1 MDADFSG
8 YATRAGIRCSDG
20 RTITKDAFKHNDG
33 AKVPLVWQHG
43 HSNPNNVLGH
53 ALLENRDDGVYAY
66 GFFNATDAAKNAKQ
80 SVEHGD
86 INALSIYANHLQEEN
101 GNVMHGEIR
110 EVSLV
115 LSGANPGARID
126 NVYLR
131 HSDGHEEPVE
141 GEAVIYGGQT
151 DLMHA
156 DEEDEEEYEE
166 DLTVE
171 EVLDSLT
178 PEQRQVVEF
187 LVGKAATEAGDEDD
201 EDDEDDSAQHSDNSE
216 GDLMHKNIFEE
227 NDSVK
232 TNKEETAKDF
242 FSHADVKAIFEDAQ
256 KNTKSLHDSILAHVE
271 SKGYGVDN
279 IEFLFPEAKAITNTP
294 EFISRDMEWVSG
306 ILSGT
311 KKLPFSRIKSL
322 TADITH
328 EEARARGYIT
338 GNMKKEEFFGLAK
351 RETHP
356 TTIYKKQKLDRD
368 DIIDVTTMDVVA
380 WLWAEMRV
388 MLNEEIARAI
398 LIGDGRDVEDED
410 KIDENKIRPI
420 ATDHEFYTHK
430 VEVDPGIE
438 APDFVDEVIRA
449 KKHYKGSGNPT
460 FYASGDLITEMMLVR
475 DQLGRKMW
483 RTEAELAAELGVS
496 KIVRIPLLDDDQI
509 PKDSNIKG
517 LRGIIVNLG
526 DYNVGTD
533 RGGEISRFDDFD
545 IDFNQYK
552 YLLEGRM
559 SGALTKHKSAVAI
572 YNTGTFVEA
581 GEQPEPIDHKQV
593 ENPLSNHPKY
603 RPGKNNRTE
612 AETSG
617 DVRTVSGGNDNPEA

>member
-20 RTITKDAFKHNDG
+20 RTIMKDAFKHNDG

-66 GFFNATDAAKNAKQ
+66 GFFNDTDSAQNAKQ
-80 SVEHGD
+80 SVKHGD
-86 INALSIYANHLQEEN
+86 INALSIYANHLEEEN

-115 LSGANPGARID
+115 LSGANPEARID
-126 NVYLR
+126 NVYLK
-131 HSDGHEEPVE
+131 HSDGYEEVVD
-141 GEAVIYGGQT
+141 GEAVIYGGET
-151 DLMHA
+151 DLLHSE
-156 DEEDEEEYEE
+156 DLEEEEDGEGDD
-166 DLTVE
+166 DLTIE
-171 EVLDSLT
+171 EVIESLT
-178 PEQRQVVEF
+178 PEQLEVVQF
-187 LVGKAATEAGDEDD
+187 LVGKAAADAESNEEEDD
-201 EDDEDDSAQHSDNSE
+201 DADESAQHSNTNE
-216 GDLMHKNIFEE
+216 GELMHKNVFENNGSSSPE
-227 NDSVK
+227 K
-232 TNKEETAKDF
+232 KTAKDF
-242 FSHADVKAIFEDAQ
+242 FSHSDVQAIFEDAQ
-256 KNTKSLHDSILAHVE
+256 KNTKSLHDSILAHIE

-279 IEFLFPEAKAITNTP
+279 IEFLFPEAKALTNTP

-306 ILSGT
+306 VLSGT

-398 LIGDGRDVEDED
+398 LIGDGREVDDED

-430 VEVDPGIE
+430 VEVNANVEP
-438 APDFVDEVIRA
+438 ADFVDEVIRA
-449 KKHYKGSGNPT
+449 KKHYKGSGSPT
-460 FYASGDLITEMMLVR
+460 FYVSGDLITEMMLVR

-496 KIVRIPLLDDDQI
+496 KIVKVPLLDADQI
-509 PKDSNIKG
+509 PENSNIKG
-517 LRGIIVNLG
+517 LQGIIVNLG

-572 YNTGTFVEA
+572 FTKGTFEET
-581 GEQPEPIDHKQV
+581 GEKPEPYDHKQV
-593 ENPLSNHPKY
+593 ESPLSNHPKY
-603 RPGKNNRTE
+603 RPGKGDQGAAERNPRSSSTE
-612 AETSG
+612 E
-617 DVRTVSGGNDNPEA
+617 